1 MLRGLTNKL
10 KVLIVAQG
18 LYNIPFSFC
27 SQYNMLFAQALGA
40 SGSNIGLITAISAL
54 AMLIVSPLLGLTLE
68 RHSLKKIMIL
78 GLVCDTFALA
88 IFALAGKW
96 WMLIPGFILY
106 GQLIRQVSIMD
117 IFLITVTE
125 PDRRGTLMG
134 VSRVTWGV
142 TGISA
147 SLIAAAVV
155 TYFGGINAQGIRS
168 LYYISIILLLFI
180 TIMVFF
186 GLDETGLSN
195 NRKNET
201 LEEESGVREYLKF
214 FRGEKHLKHW
224 IVIRLCRDGF
234 MSLQAIFVPL
244 WMVNFK
250 GADAAMLGVLST
262 LSAISSILMHIPAG
276 KLADKIGRK
285 KTFFLFSSLY
295 CLGII
300 TLILAPSFEFLVLA
314 YILGWGMGGMGG
326 VALTILMTMWWEG
339 IPTENRGKLY
349 GVEGIISASS
359 RIPITAVG
367 GILWD
372 KGLQTMVL
380 TLPVL
385 AELFIVIPVMYTVP
399 ETFKNKNDL
408 SVGGSRI

>member
-40 SGSNIGLITAISAL
+40 SGGNIGLITAISAL
-54 AMLIVSPLLGLTLE
+54 AMLIVSPLLGLVLE

-155 TYFGGINAQGIRS
+155 TYFGGINAQGIRP
-168 LYYISIILLLFI
+168 LYCISIILLLLI

-195 NRKNET
+195 KENEM
-201 LEEESGVREYLKF
+201 LEKESGIREYLKF
-214 FRGEKHLKHW
+214 FKGEKHIKQW
-224 IVIRLCRDGF
+224 IIIRLCRDGF

-244 WMVNFK
+244 WIVNFK
-250 GADAAMLGVLST
+250 NADAAMLGVLST
-262 LSAISSILMHIPAG
+262 LSATSSMLMHIPAG

-326 VALTILMTMWWEG
+326 VALTILITMWWEG
-339 IPTENRGKLY
+339 ISTENRGKLY

-359 RIPITAVG
+359 RIPLTAIG
-367 GILWD
+367 GVLWD
-372 KGLQTMVL
+372 KGLQTLVL

-385 AELFIVIPVMYTVP
+385 AELFIVTPIMYTVP